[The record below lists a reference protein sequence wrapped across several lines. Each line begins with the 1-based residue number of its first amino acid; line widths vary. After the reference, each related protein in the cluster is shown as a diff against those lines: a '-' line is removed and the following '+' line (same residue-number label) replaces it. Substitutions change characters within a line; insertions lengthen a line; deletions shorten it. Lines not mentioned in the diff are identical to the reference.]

1 MHYPTCESSK
11 RVPNASLEHLDDFP
25 LQLDA
30 LLAMME
36 GTSDPTLLLKS
47 ISKRFVNLARHEAN
61 KMAWRSAAGLR
72 EAFTAIAETLN
83 QVVVL
88 WNNGEKEEAV
98 RIVQEARLR
107 SEKYV
112 NLEEVADV
120 ERVFAENSASRV
132 ELVLTTSLKSVP
144 IMMRSIESGDMTT
157 LNSAIHDADSLAN
170 ALLFSG
176 GSFLKELLFFAKL
189 VRDLKTVKFLILQEN
204 VVSVNFV
211 GQLLPLSVCWKAQA
225 VALLARINQALVKHS
240 ASLAGRRLCPP
251 RLVNADI
258 ATSRSAFTLPL

>member
-1 MHYPTCESSK
+1 
-11 RVPNASLEHLDDFP
+11 VPNAALEYLDDLP

-47 ISKRFVNLARHEAN
+47 ISKRFVNLAKDGLN
-61 KMAWRSAAGLR
+61 KVAWGAA
-72 EAFTAIAETLN
+72 AQTLN

-88 WNNGEKEEAV
+88 WNNGEKEEAL
-98 RIVQEARLR
+98 RITRDLR
-107 SEKYV
+107 ERSDKYT
-112 NLEEVADV
+112 NLEEVTDV
-120 ERVFAENSASRV
+120 EKVFAENAGSRV
-132 ELVLTTSLKSVP
+132 ELVLTTSLKSLP

-240 ASLAGRRLCPP
+240 ASLAGRRLCLS
-251 RLVNADI
+251 RRVNADI

>member
-1 MHYPTCESSK
+1 MHYPTCKSSK

-47 ISKRFVNLARHEAN
+47 ISKRFANLAKDGIN
-61 KMAWRSAAGLR
+61 KMAWV
-72 EAFTAIAETLN
+72 AIAETLN
-83 QVVVL
+83 RVVVL
-88 WNNGEKEEAV
+88 WNNGEKEEAL
-98 RIVQEARLR
+98 RIVHEARLR

-120 ERVFAENSASRV
+120 ERVFAENAASRV

-211 GQLLPLSVCWKAQA
+211 GQLLPLSVCCKAQA
-225 VALLARINQALVKHS
+225 VARLARINQALVKHS
-240 ASLAGRRLCPP
+240 ASLAGRRLCLS
-251 RLVNADI
+251 RWVNADI

>member
-11 RVPNASLEHLDDFP
+11 RVPNAALEYLDDLP

-36 GTSDPTLLLKS
+36 CGSDPTLLLQT
-47 ISKRFVNLARHEAN
+47 ISKRFVNLAKDGMN
-61 KMAWRSAAGLR
+61 KVAWCAVAQ
-72 EAFTAIAETLN
+72 TLN

-88 WNNGEKEEAV
+88 WNNGEKEEAL
-98 RIVQEARLR
+98 RITRDLR
-107 SEKYV
+107 ERSDKYT
-112 NLEEVADV
+112 NLEEVTDV
-120 ERVFAENSASRV
+120 EKVFSENAGSRV